1 MNSEPL
7 VSILVPVYG
16 VEKYVGDCV
25 DSIFA
30 QTYKNIEVIFVNDCT
45 PDASREIIERK
56 ISENPNISAQII
68 DNSRNMGSAST
79 RNVGLRYA
87 SGDYICFVD
96 SDDILPKD
104 AISILITAAQIK
116 GADIVRGNIERLYAN
131 GVRFAFSQQF
141 PNDIIEF
148 RCGLLNW
155 GKYPMSVWGGV
166 YRRSLLTQ
174 NNLLFFPNL
183 NFGEDYGLTTR
194 IAYVAKSVEIV
205 NETVYLYRVNDLSMT
220 QVYKEKNASDLIE
233 ISNRIKT
240 FYESKPDYK
249 IYEKALERGR
259 ARLKTIMLLQLSKEL
274 SPKYANVFPEL
285 KDFDLP
291 CYLRLSLWAME
302 HNYRFLYK
310 VLNRL
315 KPLFRNT

>member
-1 MNSEPL
+1 MNPEPL

-45 PDASREIIERK
+45 PDGSRKIVERK

-68 DNSRNMGSAST
+68 DNSQNMGSAST
-79 RNVGLRYA
+79 RNVALRHA

-96 SDDILPKD
+96 SDDLLPKD
-104 AISILITAAQIK
+104 AISILISAAQIK
-116 GADIVRGNIERLYAN
+116 GADIVRGNIERFYSS
-131 GVRFAFSQQF
+131 GVRIAFSQQL

-155 GKYPMSVWGGV
+155 GKYPMGVCGGV
-166 YRRSLLTQ
+166 YRRTLLTDY
-174 NNLLFFPNL
+174 NMSFFPNL

-194 IAYVAKSVEIV
+194 LAYVAKSVEIV
-205 NETVYLYRVNDLSMT
+205 DETIYLYRVNDLSMT
-220 QVYKEKNASDLIE
+220 QVYKEQNAADLIE

-249 IYEKALERGR
+249 IYKKALERGR
-259 ARLKTIMLLQLSKEL
+259 ARLKTILLIQLSKEL
-274 SPKYANVFPEL
+274 SPKYANAFPEL
-285 KDFDLP
+285 KNVDLP
-291 CYLRLSLWAME
+291 YYMRLSLWAME

-315 KPLFRNT
+315 KPLFRDI